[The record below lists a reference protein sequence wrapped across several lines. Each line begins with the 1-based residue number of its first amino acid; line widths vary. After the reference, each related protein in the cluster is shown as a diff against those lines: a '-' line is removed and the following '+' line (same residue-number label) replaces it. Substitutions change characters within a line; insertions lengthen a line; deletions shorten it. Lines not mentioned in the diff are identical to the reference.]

1 MCIFGVQKDFLIPF
15 KAEHSVG
22 MGGGPESASYFQTTM
37 PSQGERGGTGQE
49 KHFSVSNGKKSKISE
64 CWTRSNTESSLH
76 FCLIQGHVPK
86 WLRIPQWSGESS
98 NASTV
103 QGIISLRILIRPT
116 TVIAQRRMKQLL
128 HVSLVMAK
136 GHNEIKLS
144 IRR

>member
-49 KHFSVSNGKKSKISE
+49 KHFSASNGKKVELVNAGQEATLNPHCTSALSRDMSLSGSE
-64 CWTRSNTESSLH
+64 LHNGLESPVMPPRS
-76 FCLIQGHVPK
+76 
-86 WLRIPQWSGESS
+86 R
-98 NASTV
+98 ASYLL
-103 QGIISLRILIRPT
+103 GYRPT